1 MIWHENKPMI
11 DYKNIKK
18 QKGITIPHCKSMG
31 IATRKT
37 NCHKNGS
44 VRKAGCNPWYNR
56 VKTLSLPHEAMASI
70 TNRIP

>member
-37 NCHKNGS
+37 NCHTIWT
-44 VRKAGCNPWYNR
+44 V
-56 VKTLSLPHEAMASI
+56 
-70 TNRIP
+70 